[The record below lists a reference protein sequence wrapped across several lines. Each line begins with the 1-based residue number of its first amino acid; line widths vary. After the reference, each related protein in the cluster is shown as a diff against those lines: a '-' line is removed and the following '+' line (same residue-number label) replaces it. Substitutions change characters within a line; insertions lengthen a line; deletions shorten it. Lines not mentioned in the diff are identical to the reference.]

1 MKRRIRTAFA
11 IIGIGG
17 LLIIIG
23 ILMGGSVKKT
33 FYDEYNDEEWNLDE
47 ELNMDG
53 ENTSITLSTDM
64 HETQLVASNSGLNRL
79 KVDVSYVTLRI
90 KPHNM
95 QSVTYSIMNN
105 TKRIDAS
112 VQVEGNT
119 LMISTK
125 KTRKWNWNWLFG
137 WNRNT
142 GGRSKTVIT
151 VKIPQN
157 TIFDTADINI
167 ETGSLILDSFTA
179 TQQFTL
185 NVGAGEIDIKNI
197 TASNVDIKT
206 GVGETAFHNCS
217 FTDTVINTGVGETSF
232 DGRIFKSLDINAG
245 IGEIDMRI
253 NGKKD
258 DYLINATSGIGSIL
272 IDGRSATGIDST
284 FRINNQNALHTIR
297 VKAGIGKVNIRFTE

>member
-33 FYDEYNDEEWNLDE
+33 FYNEYHDEKWSMDEEWN
-47 ELNMDG
+47 MDNK
-53 ENTSITLSTDM
+53 NTGIALSADM
-64 HETQLVASNSGLNRL
+64 HETQLSTSISALNRL
-79 KVDVSYVTLRI
+79 KADVSYVTLRI
-90 KPHNM
+90 IPHDK

-105 TKRIDAS
+105 TKKMRAS
-112 VQVEGNT
+112 VQAEGNT
-119 LMISTK
+119 LMISTEK
-125 KTRKWNWNWLFG
+125 ERKWNWFFG
-137 WNRNT
+137 WSPNI
-142 GGRSKTVIT
+142 GRAKIVIT

-157 TIFDTADINI
+157 MLFDTADINI
-167 ETGSLILDSFTA
+167 GAGSLLLDSFTA
-179 TQQFTL
+179 NQRFTL
-185 NVGAGEIDIKNI
+185 NAGAAAIDIKNI

-206 GVGETAFHNCS
+206 GVGETVFRNCS
-217 FTDTVINTGVGETSF
+217 FTNTVMNTGVGETSF
-232 DGRIFKSLDINAG
+232 DGRIFKNLDINAG

-272 IDGRSATGIDST
+272 IDGRSAKGLDST

-297 VKAGIGKVNIRFTE
+297 VKAGIGEVNINFTE

>member
-33 FYDEYNDEEWNLDE
+33 FYNEYHDEKWSMDEEWN
-47 ELNMDG
+47 MDNK
-53 ENTSITLSTDM
+53 NTGIALSADM
-64 HETQLVASNSGLNRL
+64 HETQLPTSISALNRL
-79 KVDVSYVTLRI
+79 KADVSYVTLRI
-90 KPHNM
+90 IPHDK

-105 TKRIDAS
+105 TKKMRAS
-112 VQVEGNT
+112 VQAEGNT
-119 LMISTK
+119 LMISTEK
-125 KTRKWNWNWLFG
+125 ERKWNWFFG
-137 WNRNT
+137 WSPDI
-142 GGRSKTVIT
+142 GRAKIVIT

-157 TIFDTADINI
+157 MLFDTADINI
-167 ETGSLILDSFTA
+167 GAGSLLLDSFTA
-179 TQQFTL
+179 NQRFTL
-185 NVGAGEIDIKNI
+185 NAGAAAIDIKNI

-206 GVGETAFHNCS
+206 GIGETVFRNCS
-217 FTDTVINTGVGETSF
+217 FTDTVMNTGIGETSF
-232 DGRIFKSLDINAG
+232 DGKICKNLDINAG

-272 IDGRSATGIDST
+272 IDGRSARGLDST
-284 FRINNQNALHTIR
+284 FRINNQNALHTIC
-297 VKAGIGKVNIRFTE
+297 VKAGIGKVNIRFAE

>member
-33 FYDEYNDEEWNLDE
+33 FYDEYNDEEWNMDE

-53 ENTSITLSTDM
+53 ENTNITLSTDM
-64 HETQLVASNSGLNRL
+64 HETQLVASNSGLNQL

-90 KPHNM
+90 KPHDM
-95 QSVTYSIMNN
+95 QSVAYSIMNN

-125 KTRKWNWNWLFG
+125 KNRKWNWLFG

-197 TASNVDIKT
+197 IASNVDIKT
-206 GVGETAFHNCS
+206 GVGETVFRNCS
-217 FTDTVINTGVGETSF
+217 FTDMVINTGVGETSF

-297 VKAGIGKVNIRFTE
+297 VKAGIGQVNIQFTE